1 MIVAQ
6 TKAATKLIRIIPVFL
21 FLLLISSGSLRTTK
35 RLEAAVVPPGRRRVP
50 SKQLKELSLAPQQ
63 DEDVVRVNADLVV
76 LNATVL
82 DKDGK
87 FVSGLKRTDFR
98 VLEDGAEQKL
108 ATFNAEE
115 TPFAAAILLD
125 TSGSMESRLTLGR
138 SAAIRFLDGL
148 REEDVAAVYSFHSK
162 GEKRQ
167 GLSTGRHPAAKHIC
181 LKE

>member
-6 TKAATKLIRIIPVFL
+6 TKAASNLVMIIPPFFL
-21 FLLLISSGSLRTTK
+21 FLLIIPGSLRTTN
-35 RLEAAVVPPGRRRVP
+35 RLGAALVPHTRTSLA
-50 SKQLKELSLAPQQ
+50 SKQLDGLSLAQQQ

-98 VLEDGAEQKL
+98 VFEDGAEQRV
-108 ATFNAEE
+108 ATFSTEE

-138 SAAIRFLDGL
+138 RAAIRLLDGL
-148 REEDVAAVYSFHSK
+148 REEDVPAVYSYDSN
-162 GEKRQ
+162 GEQWPR
-167 GLSTGRHPAAKHIC
+167 LPPRR
-181 LKE
+181 